1 MTGEDETADGTLRT
15 RQNVVHEA
23 GLFQGKLGFNRAI
36 VLLEKD
42 VETFSNIE
50 GIQQLRYDQG
60 HINSTFEIYSR
71 PCGASSGMMTAKR
84 RSDDNVRFSGKI
96 ISTGN
101 SVLGKQ

>member
-60 HINSTFEIYSR
+60 HINSTFGDIL
-71 PCGASSGMMTAKR
+71 ATLR
-84 RSDDNVRFSGKI
+84 REFGDDDG
-96 ISTGN
+96 
-101 SVLGKQ
+101 